1 MFIMNVLA
9 WNCRGTCSRGF
20 RPLIKDICKEYETSL
35 LLLLETYASRE
46 SGQRIIPRLG
56 LDSHFVQE
64 GSGQSGGFWCLWN
77 SDMWKIEVLHNNHQ
91 FVQLKVSFKK
101 QSPWFLTVVY
111 GSSKLQLQKALQEAL
126 IDIASSIR
134 GPWAVI
140 GDFNTMLMIEVVEV
154 QTLLGRGTRF
164 TGNDT

>member
-1 MFIMNVLA
+1 
-9 WNCRGTCSRGF
+9 
-20 RPLIKDICKEYETSL
+20 
-35 LLLLETYASRE
+35 
-46 SGQRIIPRLG
+46 
-56 LDSHFVQE
+56 
-64 GSGQSGGFWCLWN
+64 
-77 SDMWKIEVLHNNHQ
+77 MWKIEVLHNDHQ